1 MTSTQYVDE
10 AAETAQSTI
19 NRATDVW
26 KQGTEVL
33 AKQADLWSVLP
44 WVDPVK
50 GVERYFEFVQTA
62 VDANREL
69 AISWA
74 DAMGSVYGVVRDGA
88 ESISRLGADQADQL
102 ADKAADTGKELTEQ
116 AASGARTS
124 PRRPRRQL
132 PRPPT
137 RPRAP
142 PRRPRT
148 PSKTQR
154 TRPRTRRGGPDRP
167 TPSKSARI
175 ADPSLY
181 AFLDGS

>member
-10 AAETAQSTI
+10 AAETAQYTI
-19 NRATDVW
+19 NQATDVW
-26 KQGTEVL
+26 KQSTEVL

-88 ESISRLGADQADQL
+88 ESISRLGADQANQL
-102 ADKAADTGKELTEQ
+102 ADKAADTGKKLTEQ
-116 AASGARTS
+116 AASDAKDVTE
-124 PRRPRRQL
+124 
-132 PRPPT
+132 T
-137 RPRAP
+137 AKEA
-142 PRRPRT
+142 T
-148 PSKTQR
+148 SKTADKTKGAAEETADAVEDAADEAKDQ
-154 TRPRTRRGGPDRP
+154 TRRSQSSN
-167 TPSKSARI
+167 SK
-175 ADPSLY
+175 
-181 AFLDGS
+181 